1 MNTTTGINAAYRQ
14 HATADDIA
22 ELTSRRIHERRAIR
36 RLAISQGRARV
47 GDYVKGTQYAFAN
60 GRYLSTGHK
69 AVEGR
74 VIAKDA
80 SGRLTIERGDGAR
93 FVILANDDHTRGMSH
108 DSAKRYTPERLAQA
122 RAIRAERDSRKKS
135 SNP

>member
-1 MNTTTGINAAYRQ
+1 MNATIGINAAYRQ
-14 HATADDIA
+14 HATAADIA
-22 ELTSRRIHERRAIR
+22 ESARMRMITRKGLR

-47 GDYVKGTQYAFAN
+47 GDYVKGIQYAFAN
-60 GRYLSTGHK
+60 GRYLSAGHK
-69 AVEGR
+69 AVEGW

-93 FVILANDDHTRGMSH
+93 FIILANDDHTRGMSH

-122 RAIRAERDSRKKS
+122 RAIRAERNSRKKS
-135 SNP
+135 SCT